1 MKPKLIKLTV
11 AICWVT
17 SIFIFV
23 YSPNILDLTFIKYIL
38 INTAISILFFGLYQ
52 KMFFSN
58 VKIISIS
65 FLFVISFIIV
75 HFQIPLAYIF
85 GINIQSGPFS
95 SFIWGDESYATIA
108 VACSSIALNSF
119 ILGFVFTKTKKEIKR
134 SEFNYNKVI
143 TLFTYLGI
151 IFYFLFFIT
160 SGSYKYG
167 NYNAGDNLSVSKYL
181 FPLFDIFTYS
191 ALVLKSYMLNE
202 KIKHNTSLSKYIM
215 YYGVPLTG
223 IVFWHIL
230 FSLFVGDRGPV
241 ILSILLYFGLYL
253 VRVLNNKNKLV
264 LISGFVI
271 VSILFSVLGSARSR
285 TSNDSFLNK
294 VESSD
299 YKNRYSN
306 NFNLG
311 QDMPGLSTLELA
323 LSIRCVNHV
332 ISNVP
337 KNYDYKYGLYQLRQ
351 IIAVVPF
358 LSGIDKKYISKYDD
372 KFDGSANFVTYLIQG
387 ENATSGDGTSPVADL
402 YLDFG
407 VYGVFIGFLI
417 FGIFIKKADDVLIF
431 GRSSSLFFYIAI
443 MIFLSGCIYIG
454 RGTLLFYFQRI
465 VQMYFVIVLF
475 KSVFHMSRN
484 NFKISK

>member
-1 MKPKLIKLTV
+1 MKPKLLKLIIT
-11 AICWVT
+11 ICWVI
-17 SIFIFV
+17 SIFLFV
-23 YSPNILDLTFIKYIL
+23 YSPNSIDVNFIKYII
-38 INTAISILFFGLYQ
+38 INTAVGILFFGLYQ
-52 KMFFSN
+52 KYLFGN

-75 HFQIPLAYIF
+75 HFQIPVLYVFGF
-85 GINIQSGPFS
+85 GIQYELFS
-95 SFIWGDESYATIA
+95 SWIWGDESYATTA
-108 VACSSIALNSF
+108 VAVSSIALNSF
-119 ILGFVFTKTKKEIKR
+119 NLGFVFAKTKKEIKR

-191 ALVLKSYMLNE
+191 ALVLKSYMLYD
-202 KIKHNTSLSKYIM
+202 KIKYNTSLRKYIM
-215 YYGVPLTG
+215 YFGMPLTA

-241 ILSILLYFGLYL
+241 ILSTFLYFGLYL
-253 VRVLNNKNKLV
+253 VRVLNNKNKLI
-264 LISGFVI
+264 LFSGFFVLT
-271 VSILFSVLGSARSR
+271 ILFSVLGSARSR
-285 TSNDSFLNK
+285 ASKDSFLNR

-299 YKNRYSN
+299 YKNRYSD

-311 QDMPGLSTLELA
+311 LSMLGLSTLELS
-323 LSIRCVNHV
+323 LSIRCPNHV

-337 KNYDYKYGLYQLRQ
+337 KNFDYQYGAYQLRQ
-351 IIAVVPF
+351 IIATVPF
-358 LSGIDKKYISKYDD
+358 LTGINKKYISKYDD

-407 VYGVFIGFLI
+407 VYGVCIGFLL
-417 FGIFIKKADDVLIF
+417 FGIFIKKADDVLLF
-431 GRSSSLFFYIAI
+431 GKSSSLFFYIAT
-443 MIFLSGCIYIG
+443 MIFLSGCIYIA
-454 RGTLLFYFQRI
+454 RGTLLFYFQRVI
-465 VQMYFVIVLF
+465 QMYIVIILF
-475 KSVFHMSRN
+475 KSILHRSQIIT
-484 NFKISK
+484 K

>member
-1 MKPKLIKLTV
+1 MKPKLFKLIIT
-11 AICWVT
+11 ICWVI
-17 SIFIFV
+17 SLFLFF
-23 YSPNILDLTFIKYIL
+23 YSPNSLDVNFIKYI
-38 INTAISILFFGLYQ
+38 ITNTAVGILFFGLFQ
-52 KMFFSN
+52 KYFFGS

-65 FLFVISFIIV
+65 FLFILSYVIV
-75 HFQIPLAYIF
+75 HFQIPLAYVL
-85 GINIQSGPFS
+85 GYNIQSGPFN

-119 ILGFVFTKTKKEIKR
+119 ILGFVFTKTKKEKKIPK
-134 SEFNYNKVI
+134 FNYNKVI
-143 TLFTYLGI
+143 TLFTFLGI

-167 NYNAGDNLSVSKYL
+167 NYNAGDNLPISKYL

-191 ALVLKSYMLNE
+191 AIVLKSYMLND

-215 YYGVPLTG
+215 YYGLPLSG

-241 ILSILLYFGLYL
+241 IISILLYFGLYL

-306 NFNLG
+306 NFNSG

-323 LSIRCVNHV
+323 LSVRCVNHV

-358 LSGIDKKYISKYDD
+358 LSGIDKKYISKYDN

-387 ENATSGDGTSPVADL
+387 ENSTSGDGTSPVADL

-407 VYGVFIGFLI
+407 VYGVCIGFLL
-417 FGIFIKKADDVLIF
+417 FGIFIKKAEGVLIF
-431 GRSSSLFFYIAI
+431 GSSSSLFFFIAT

-454 RGTLLFYFQRI
+454 RGTFLFYFQRI
-465 VQMYFVIVLF
+465 IQMYIVINLF
-475 KSVFHMSRN
+475 KSILHKS
-484 NFKISK
+484 KIIIK